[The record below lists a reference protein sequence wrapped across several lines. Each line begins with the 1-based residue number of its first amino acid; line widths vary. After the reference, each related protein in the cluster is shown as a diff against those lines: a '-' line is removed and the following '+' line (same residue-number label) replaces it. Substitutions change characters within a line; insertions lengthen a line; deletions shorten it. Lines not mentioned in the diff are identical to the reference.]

1 MSEMK
6 IYTKIGDLGKTTFFG
21 CGLVQKNDP
30 RIEAFGALDEVNS
43 VIGVTLCFI
52 EDEKLR
58 ATLNKIQHDLF
69 QLGSDIAGISLKQPV
84 FPKITAE
91 HVTELENIIDGYHEK
106 LGIPKNFILP
116 GGTVSSSFLHMC
128 RATIRRAERIIVGL
142 QQHVTNLNPE
152 VIRYINRLSDLTFM
166 LARHA
171 NNELGIK
178 EQQPIYKYV
187 NEHTENK
194 RS

>member
-1 MSEMK
+1 MTEHEMK
-6 IYTKIGDLGKTTFFG
+6 IYTKIGDQGKTTFFG

-43 VIGVTLCFI
+43 IIGVTLCFI

-58 ATLNKIQHDLF
+58 AALDKIQHDLF
-69 QLGSDIAGISLKQPV
+69 QLGSDIAGMELKQGAL
-84 FPKITAE
+84 PKITEA
-91 HVTELENIIDGYHEK
+91 HVTEIEKIIDGYHEK

-116 GGTVSSSFLHMC
+116 GGTVSSSFLHLC
-128 RATIRRAERIIVGL
+128 RAMIRRAERVLVGL
-142 QQHVTNLNPE
+142 KQQANVNPE
-152 VIRYINRLSDLTFM
+152 AIRYINRLSDLMFM

-178 EQQPIYKYV
+178 EQQPIYKYMAK
-187 NEHTENK
+187 T
-194 RS
+194 